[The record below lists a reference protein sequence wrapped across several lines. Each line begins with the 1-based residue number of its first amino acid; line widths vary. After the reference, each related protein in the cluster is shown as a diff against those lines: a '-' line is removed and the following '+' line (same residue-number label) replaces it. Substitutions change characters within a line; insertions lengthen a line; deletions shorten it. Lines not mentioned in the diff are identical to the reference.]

1 MTVLDQPDGRT
12 VGPASLFLAF
22 AGISLVG
29 FGGVLPWV
37 RWMLVEKRGW
47 MTDEELVNA
56 LSVSQILPGGN
67 VMNIAVFVG
76 TRFAG
81 LAGAAAA
88 LTGLVLLPSII
99 VIGIG
104 VLAET
109 FAQQPA
115 VQGLFRAVSAAAAGL
130 IIAMGLRMSWRFRTD
145 PRALAAMLV
154 TVIAMAVVKLPLI
167 VILATVLPVSLAA
180 VVLGRRP

>member
-1 MTVLDQPDGRT
+1 MMVQPLPERRT
-12 VGPASLFLAF
+12 VSPASLFMAF
-22 AGISLVG
+22 AGISLIG

-76 TRFAG
+76 TRFG
-81 LAGAAAA
+81 GFTGAAAA
-88 LTGLVLLPSII
+88 LTGLVLLPSFI

-104 VLAET
+104 VIAET
-109 FAQQPA
+109 FAQEPA

-130 IIAMGLRMSWRFRTD
+130 IIAMGLRMSWRFRVD
-145 PRALAAMLV
+145 PRALTAMLA
-154 TVIAMAVVKLPLI
+154 TVLAMAVLKLPLI
-167 VILATVLPVSLAA
+167 VILATVLPASLAA